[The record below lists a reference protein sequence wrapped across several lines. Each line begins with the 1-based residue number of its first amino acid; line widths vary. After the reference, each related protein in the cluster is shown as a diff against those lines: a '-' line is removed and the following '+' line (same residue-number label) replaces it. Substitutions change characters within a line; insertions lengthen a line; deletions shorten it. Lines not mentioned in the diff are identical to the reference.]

1 MHDVLI
7 PFLVFICVVALGAA
21 VILVG
26 VARKKI
32 LQDRLRGLS
41 GKARTESTTV
51 EKAKPKLLS
60 ILSYAG
66 DTVAMGKGGSP
77 ALREQLA
84 KAGYHSHNAV
94 TIYLGAKMF
103 LLIGGVFALGVLL
116 FPLGLP
122 LSLTVLLVLAGG
134 ILFSFG
140 PNFVVRCQRWKRR
153 EEVRN
158 HLPDVLDL
166 LEICVSSGMGL
177 DMAWNAVGEEIR
189 CVSSTLADE
198 MALTNLEMHMGA
210 TRADAMRHMAER
222 TDGEDISSLVAV
234 LVQSE
239 RFGTSISSA
248 LQTFAD
254 SMRETRKQRAQEAC
268 EKMSVKLLIPMI
280 LLIFPSMLIVLI
292 GPAAMTISKLF
303 AGR

>member
-1 MHDVLI
+1 MEYVLV
-7 PFLVFICVVALGAA
+7 PLLVFICVIAIGSA
-21 VILVG
+21 VILG
-26 VARKKI
+26 GAARKRA
-32 LQDRLRGLS
+32 LQGRLRGLS
-41 GKARTESTTV
+41 GKVSTGSTT
-51 EKAKPKLLS
+51 AQRARPKVLGALS
-60 ILSYAG
+60 FIG
-66 DTVAMGKGGSP
+66 DMVAMGKGGSP

-103 LLIGGVFALGVLL
+103 LLIGGIFAAGVLL
-116 FPLGLP
+116 FPLRIP
-122 LSLTVLLVLAGG
+122 LSLKVLLVVAAG
-134 ILFSFG
+134 ILCSFG
-140 PNFVVRCQRWKRR
+140 PNFAVRWRRWKRR
-153 EEVRN
+153 DEVRN

-177 DMAWNAVGEEIR
+177 DMAWNAVAEEIR
-189 CVSSTLADE
+189 CVSQTLADE

-210 TRADAMRHMAER
+210 TRANAMRHMAER

-248 LQTFAD
+248 LRTFAD

-268 EKMSVKLLIPMI
+268 EKMSVKLLVPMI

-303 AGR
+303 AGK